1 MSLTAK
7 KVNADTFTACD
18 GRFTFTAMRS
28 EGGYIRD
35 WELKEKGVDLK
46 GRSFERT
53 MGYFKSKALALKEA
67 DLRLSREL
75 PKEKWDEVRAYVK
88 VILHAGRDTMRNR
101 REVTNQYGWG
111 VNNPDWCQAYGVL
124 DGLATLGY
132 LTRFPR
138 VNGPNTSV
146 QDLSPRDVLSELE
159 KEVLAEEHFDGDG
172 RCEHCLK
179 KYGKD
184 DRSLRESGEA
194 AARETMKAFVKAQG

>member
-1 MSLTAK
+1 MTITAT
-7 KVNADTFTACD
+7 KVNVNVYTAGN
-18 GRFTFTAMRS
+18 GRFTLTAMRS

-35 WELKEKGVDLK
+35 WEMKENGTDRK
-46 GRSFERT
+46 GRSFERVV
-53 MGYFKSKALALKEA
+53 GYFKNKTLALKEA
-67 DLRLSREL
+67 ELRLSREL

-101 REVTNQYGWG
+101 REVTSQFGWSA
-111 VNNPDWCQAYGVL
+111 NNPDWCQAYGVL
-124 DGLATLGY
+124 DGLATLGH

-138 VNGPNTSV
+138 VNGPDVLV

-159 KEVLAEEHFDGDG
+159 KEVLEEEHFKGDG

-184 DRSLRESGEA
+184 DRSLRESGEEQM
-194 AARETMKAFVKAQG
+194 RENIKELIKAQG